1 MKLFNYQY
9 RKCVGE
15 QPLLLFELPK
25 TKKLCVKIVRKAI
38 FLVNSKIVFVISR
51 LKKIGERVS
60 KSLPPTACKFCL

>member
-25 TKKLCVKIVRKAI
+25 TKKLCQDRKEVKSP
-38 FLVNSKIVFVISR
+38 F
-51 LKKIGERVS
+51 
-60 KSLPPTACKFCL
+60 